1 MLKTQEKTETAGPV
15 IPAAE
20 SQQSVSRTARR
31 LMDVKLQVR
40 VLFGRATLPLK
51 EILQLTSGSLVELDE
66 QPDAEVELVVDEK
79 VIARGQVVVVD
90 GCYGVKITSIVT
102 PGEIAAGTLAPD
114 LANLLQN
121 VG

>member
-1 MLKTQEKTETAGPV
+1 MPKTEEKTDTAGPV

-40 VLFGRATLPLK
+40 VRFGRATLPLK

-66 QPDAEVELVVDEK
+66 QPDDASAELARKAVRRKGVEPDPALVLHEDPERMPLFESED
-79 VIARGQVVVVD
+79 IER
-90 GCYGVKITSIVT
+90 T
-102 PGEIAAGTLAPD
+102 
-114 LANLLQN
+114 
-121 VG
+121 